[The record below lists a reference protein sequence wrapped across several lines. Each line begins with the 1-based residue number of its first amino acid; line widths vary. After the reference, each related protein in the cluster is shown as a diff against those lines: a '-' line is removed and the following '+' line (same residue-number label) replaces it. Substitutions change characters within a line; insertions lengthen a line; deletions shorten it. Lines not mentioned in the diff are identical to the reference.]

1 MLHVIEGPAGSGKTT
16 KAYEI
21 LLKGAGEHK
30 DRNYILVIPEQS
42 SISAQKDIVEMSP
55 NKGLLNIDILSFN
68 RLAHRI
74 FEAAGGAACDLIDD
88 SGKNLIIRRIAD
100 DIIDQLSVIGGDL
113 KKRGY
118 VAEIRSVISEFMQY
132 GIGWDDLSLIAEKT
146 EKRSPYLAKKLKD
159 VEIIYRR
166 FTEYMGS
173 DFMTREELLIKAAS
187 MAGKV
192 SFLKEATLIF
202 DSFTGFTPVQYT
214 FIEALLSKSRDIYV
228 CITREGGL
236 RGGLFSLGDGT
247 KDRLEAIA
255 EHMGGLD
262 EIVLE
267 GDRRHKKTSDIAV
280 LGARIFELKSA
291 DKPEGDGSVSFL
303 QTTEPYSEVREA
315 LQQISALV
323 RRRGYHYRECGILM
337 GDTALYADIVR
348 SEAAGLGIPVYVDQ
362 TRHIALNP
370 FTELIRTVFLIL
382 NEDFSYS
389 SVFHLLRSYLL
400 DIPTDDID
408 LAENYCLATGVRGLR
423 AWEKPFE
430 LIFRGVS
437 EDMRLAAERVRLKL
451 IKTLEPVLSLSG
463 SGRSSENRSARS
475 ERPPVRLSENQFAQ
489 SARPHFAG
497 EIDMDLGHV
506 ARYAP
511 QIQSIPPQ
519 TGDAHLG
526 QSVFGQSAVSGE
538 TDVNAEHIAFG
549 DHFRISDIITAVRDI
564 CASLEVEKK
573 LEEYREY
580 FENNSDPERAMEY
593 SQIYDILNGQFNN
606 MESLIGDQEVS
617 FKEFSELYEDALSEI
632 RVGVIPPMSDVVMA
646 GDLTRSRF
654 SHIRALFFIGMTE
667 GVIPSAGN
675 KGGLISDSDRRL
687 LNEAGVEIAPTAA
700 ENAEKEKFYFYLNL
714 MKPAE
719 KVSFSYPALSLDGAA
734 QRESYFMKEARR
746 TLIVKEAA
754 RGGNKREIFSK
765 DSLIASFAE
774 SVELSPDK
782 AAVCL
787 KALEAVESSPGTGSM
802 IEALLKQ
809 SETEEIL
816 EKEAGDMLFGKSL
829 IESPTELER
838 FASCPYSH
846 FLGYGLRLLE
856 RRVYGFELRDM
867 GTLLH
872 RVLELYSR
880 KLSMEKSGFSSVG
893 DALSDA
899 ILESALKD
907 VLLDESYLRTASLI
921 SSGARYAHA
930 FERLKKYAKRSIDTL
945 RFQSRKGSFNNVY
958 FEKKF
963 VSADLKGTIDRSDEA
978 VTDSGIFID
987 VIDYKT
993 GNKTFDPD
1001 RIYNGLDIQLPV
1013 YMNAAL
1019 EMRRSVIKDREVRP
1033 AGLFYYHV
1041 DDPLVEGMR
1050 GSEQAVIDEEI
1061 RKKLKLRGVVNEDME
1076 AVRAFD
1082 RDIEE
1087 TGRSIVIPAGFKKDG
1102 TPLSSAALYPE
1113 KALMGMVYHTIALTE
1128 ELKNKIVSGEVSR
1141 SPYSLDGRSG
1151 CDYCA
1156 YKEICDGGRK
1166 RKLIKHAFPGDW
1178 IT

>member
-132 GIGWDDLSLIAEKT
+132 GIGCDDLSLIAEKT

-303 QTTEPYSEVREA
+303 QTAEPYSEVREA
-315 LQQISALV
+315 LQQISALI

-463 SGRSSENRSARS
+463 SGRSSENRSAR
-475 ERPPVRLSENQFAQ
+475 F
-489 SARPHFAG
+489 
-497 EIDMDLGHV
+497 
-506 ARYAP
+506 
-511 QIQSIPPQ
+511 
-519 TGDAHLG
+519 
-526 QSVFGQSAVSGE
+526 VSGE

>member
-16 KAYEI
+16 KAYE
-21 LLKGAGEHK
+21 LLLEGAKEHK
-30 DRNYILVIPEQS
+30 ERNYILVIPEQT

-55 NKGLLNIDILSFN
+55 DKGLLNIDILSFN

-74 FEAAGGAACDLIDD
+74 FESAGGAACDLIDD

-113 KKRGY
+113 KKSGY

-132 GIGWDDLSLIAEKT
+132 GIGCDDLPEIARKAEKN
-146 EKRSPYLAKKLKD
+146 SPYLARKLKD

-173 DFMTREELLIKAAS
+173 DFMTREELLVKAAS
-187 MAGKV
+187 MAGKA
-192 SFLKEATLIF
+192 SFLAGATLIF

-214 FIEALLSKSRDIYV
+214 FMEALATKCRDIYV
-228 CITREGGL
+228 TITKEREV
-236 RGGLFSLGDGT
+236 RGELFALGEST
-247 KDRLEAIA
+247 KERLEAIA
-255 EHMGGLD
+255 EHMGGLH
-262 EIVLE
+262 EIILE
-267 GDRRHKKTSDIAV
+267 EDRRHKKTSDIAS
-280 LGARIFELKSA
+280 LGARIFELKSEEGPA
-291 DKPEGDGSVSFL
+291 GDGSVAFY
-303 QTTEPYSEVREA
+303 QTAEPYTEVREA
-315 LQQISALV
+315 LQQIASLV
-323 RRRGYHYRECGILM
+323 RKKGYHYRECGILM

-348 SEAAGLGIPVYVDQ
+348 SEAAGLRIPVYVDQ

-389 SVFHLLRSYLL
+389 SVFHLLRSCLL
-400 DIPTDDID
+400 DIPIDDID
-408 LAENYCLATGVRGLR
+408 LAENYCLAAGVRGIR

-430 LIFRGVS
+430 LIFRGITD
-437 EDMRLAAERVRLKL
+437 DMLQAAERVRVKVMD
-451 IKTLEPVLSLSG
+451 TLEPVLTLK
-463 SGRSSENRSARS
+463 
-475 ERPPVRLSENQFAQ
+475 
-489 SARPHFAG
+489 
-497 EIDMDLGHV
+497 
-506 ARYAP
+506 
-511 QIQSIPPQ
+511 
-519 TGDAHLG
+519 
-526 QSVFGQSAVSGE
+526 GE
-538 TDVNAEHIAFG
+538 TDGKELL
-549 DHFRISDIITAVRDI
+549 RISDLIKAVRKI
-564 CASLEVEKK
+564 CSSLDVEKK
-573 LEEYREY
+573 LDDYREF
-580 FENNSDPERAMEY
+580 FEKNTDPERAMEY
-593 SQIYDILNGQFNN
+593 SQIYDILNGQFDN
-606 MESLIGDQEVS
+606 MDSLIGDQKVS
-617 FKEFSELYEDALSEI
+617 IKEFSGLYEDALSEI

-654 SHIRALFFIGMTE
+654 SHIKALFFIGMTE

-714 MKPAE
+714 MKPSE
-719 KVSFSYPALSLDGAA
+719 QVSFSYPALSLDGASN
-734 QRESYFMKEARR
+734 RESYFMKEARR
-746 TLIVKEAA
+746 TLKIKEAA
-754 RGGNKREIFSK
+754 KAGNKREIYSR
-765 DSLIASFAE
+765 DSLLAAFAE

-782 AAVCL
+782 AAACL
-787 KALEAVESSPGTGSM
+787 KAMAGLENTSGMESIIDP
-802 IEALLKQ
+802 LLKQ

-816 EKEAGDMLFGKSL
+816 EKEAGDILFAKSI

-846 FLGYGLRLLE
+846 FLGYGLNLSE

-880 KLSMEKSGFSSVG
+880 KLAIEKSGFSAVS
-893 DALSDA
+893 DELSDA
-899 ILESALKD
+899 ILDSALKD

-921 SSGARYAHA
+921 AAGARYAHA
-930 FERLKKYAKRSIDTL
+930 FERLKKYARRSIDTL
-945 RFQSRKGSFNNVY
+945 RFQAKKGSFNNVY

-963 VSADLKGTIDRSDEA
+963 ESAHLKGTIDRSDEA

-1001 RIYNGLDIQLPV
+1001 RIYHGLDIQLPI

-1019 EMRRSVIKDREVRP
+1019 EMRRKVIKDREVKP

-1041 DDPLVEGMR
+1041 DDPLIEGTR
-1050 GSEQAVIDEEI
+1050 ASEQSEIDAEI

-1076 AVRAFD
+1076 ALKAFD
-1082 RDIEE
+1082 RDIEDS
-1087 TGRSIVIPAGFKKDG
+1087 GRSIVIPAGFKKDG
-1102 TPLSSAALYPE
+1102 TPLSNAALYSGE
-1113 KALMGMVYHTIALTE
+1113 ALLGMVDHTVSLTE
-1128 ELKNKIVSGEVSR
+1128 DLRNKIVSGEVSR
-1141 SPYSLDGRSG
+1141 SPYSLDGRCG

-1156 YKEICDGGRK
+1156 YKEICDGGKK
-1166 RKLIKHAFPGDW
+1166 RRLEKHVFPGDW
-1178 IT
+1178 TG